1 MFLEPNEQ
9 VEDEQTV
16 EAAGEEFIRIKR
28 SHFNLLLIAV
38 LVPFAFLIG
47 ISSGYLIWGNDEPPT
62 PSVVADIDP
71 GSTAAPNSPTS
82 TEEMPRFEIPIDDD
96 PYLGPEDAPIVIVE
110 FSDFNC
116 GFCRR
121 FHDETFD
128 ELMQSYPDQIRFV
141 YRDFPITSAES
152 FVAAQAAQCAFEQGD
167 FWAYHDLLF
176 SGQLPLGMDAYER
189 YATEL
194 GLDSEELLNC
204 VNSERYAEEVSED
217 AGFASNLGVTG
228 TPTFFIN
235 GVPLVGAQPL
245 SQFALVIEQELAN

>member
-1 MFLEPNEQ
+1 MFLEPDEK
-9 VEDEQTV
+9 VEIEEKV
-16 EAAGEEFIRIKR
+16 EAKSEEYIRIKR
-28 SHFNLLLIAV
+28 THFNLLLLAI

-47 ISSGYLIWGNDEPPT
+47 ISSGYLIWGNDGSGT
-62 PSVVADIDP
+62 TTVVAD
-71 GSTAAPNSPTS
+71 SETNSPTNPPS
-82 TEEMPRFEIPIDDD
+82 LSATEELPRFEIPIDDE

-121 FHDETFD
+121 FHDETFNEIMD
-128 ELMQSYPDQIRFV
+128 SYPDQIRFV

-152 FVAAQAAQCAFEQGD
+152 FVAAQAAQCAYEQGE
-167 FWAYHDLLF
+167 FWEYHDLLF
-176 SGQLPLGMDAYER
+176 SGQMPLGIGAYET

-204 VNSERYAEEVSED
+204 VDSERYAEEVSED
-217 AGFASNLGVTG
+217 ASFASNLGVTG

-235 GVPLVGAQPL
+235 GVPLVGAQPF
-245 SQFALVIEQELAN
+245 SRFAQVIEQELAN